1 MKFIFSISAMAFQG
15 LSLLGLAIWLFFWV
29 PIDLSQWIAAAFSVL
44 SGISFYACVKI
55 FRKRNDR

>member
-1 MKFIFSISAMAFQG
+1 MALQG
-15 LSLLGLAIWLFFWV
+15 LCLLVLATRLFFW
-29 PIDLSQWIAAAFSVL
+29 PIIDLSRWVAVAFLVL